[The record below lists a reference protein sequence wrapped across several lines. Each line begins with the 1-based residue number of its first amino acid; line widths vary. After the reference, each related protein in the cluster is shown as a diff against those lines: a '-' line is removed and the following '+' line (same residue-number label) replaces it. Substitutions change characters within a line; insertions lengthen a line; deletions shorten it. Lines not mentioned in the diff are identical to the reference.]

1 MTLQKLGDPRCGNA
15 HQGNRQDQTK
25 DQHSGMF
32 ARRAGNGQD
41 IVKRHRHVR
50 DNDLPG
56 RLREGLSWPAPGD
69 QTVGVPVFAG
79 QRLGGAIFVGGM
91 AAAQLAP
98 HFPAHPKQK
107 DTTGKKQAGD
117 RQKLG
122 GADRKDNPQH
132 GSGGDAHQNRLG
144 ALFLGQA
151 RRGKTDDDGIV
162 TCKHQINADD
172 LHQCGKAS
180 GRENFHSEPR
190 RTGLQAMLA
199 YLGSRTA
206 EFNHASTSPLAANR
220 TRVALTSQSLGVAS
234 STQAQNGSA
243 PCTPHP
249 PFRKLGPVVIPCGM
263 FAKLL
268 SSLLAPAPL
277 PLPAPQARLALGAL
291 LIRVAKADGHYA
303 GAEVARIDRVLAAR
317 YDLAPFEAGLLRQ
330 KAEALEAEAPDTVRF
345 TRALKDAVPLEDRRG
360 LMAALWSVALADGGR
375 EAGEDAVIRLVASL
389 LGITDRDSALARQQ
403 VEKEEK

>member
-1 MTLQKLGDPRCGNA
+1 
-15 HQGNRQDQTK
+15 
-25 DQHSGMF
+25 
-32 ARRAGNGQD
+32 
-41 IVKRHRHVR
+41 
-50 DNDLPG
+50 
-56 RLREGLSWPAPGD
+56 
-69 QTVGVPVFAG
+69 
-79 QRLGGAIFVGGM
+79 
-91 AAAQLAP
+91 
-98 HFPAHPKQK
+98 
-107 DTTGKKQAGD
+107 
-117 RQKLG
+117 
-122 GADRKDNPQH
+122 
-132 GSGGDAHQNRLG
+132 
-144 ALFLGQA
+144 
-151 RRGKTDDDGIV
+151 
-162 TCKHQINADD
+162 
-172 LHQCGKAS
+172 
-180 GRENFHSEPR
+180 
-190 RTGLQAMLA
+190 MLA